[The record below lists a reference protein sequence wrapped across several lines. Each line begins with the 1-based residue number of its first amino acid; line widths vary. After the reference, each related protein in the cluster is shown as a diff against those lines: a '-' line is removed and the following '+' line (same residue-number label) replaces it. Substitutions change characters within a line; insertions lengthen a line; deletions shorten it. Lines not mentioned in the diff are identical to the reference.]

1 MSSGEQE
8 AKLSVGLILRATSHI
23 KLSVHTFKKKTVW
36 YTYLHSYTY
45 ISKKAHKTQYS
56 LSPCLRNVSLDIS
69 KGIFCETF
77 AICPAKSIHIVQYIL
92 RDNSHDMSQGVLRI
106 FRWKYLLRYVLRN
119 VTTLY
124 EILWEI
130 YILNALYIVKFI
142 SFICIS
148 LDMFC
153 KTFVGNTICDMSW
166 EMTDY
171 EILWKIF
178 IALYT
183 AKCIILQ

>member
-1 MSSGEQE
+1 MNWQIIIYSWFSLKCIVLTGENNIKLYSLHHTIIWLSSGEQE

-23 KLSVHTFKKKTVW
+23 KLSVYTFKKKTVW

-106 FRWKYLLRYVLRN
+106 LSLEISFTRCPAKRNHFIRNTLRN
-119 VTTLY
+119 IHTQCAIY
-124 EILWEI
+124 CEI
-130 YILNALYIVKFI
+130 Y
-142 SFICIS
+142 
-148 LDMFC
+148 
-153 KTFVGNTICDMSW
+153 
-166 EMTDY
+166 
-171 EILWKIF
+171 
-178 IALYT
+178 
-183 AKCIILQ
+183 